1 MDILRGIAHDSVC
14 AVSEAVMQTA
24 VCHHAKILC
33 LINNHMT
40 RLTNRIRLLDA
51 LINIRKRCQIIHIK
65 CVLGNVYIISL
76 FLLSKQKIPVKIIHR
91 ALPIILTEIG
101 FVFFIKLLALP
112 CRKLHFLTKNL
123 IFILGVNY
131 LI

>member
-1 MDILRGIAHDSVC
+1 MYILRCIAHDSVC
-14 AVSEAVMQTA
+14 AVSKAVMQTA

-40 RLTNRIRLLDA
+40 RLTNRICLLDA

-65 CVLGNVYIISL
+65 RVLWNIYII
-76 FLLSKQKIPVKIIHR
+76 FLLLLTNQKIPVKIIHR
-91 ALPIILTEIG
+91 AFPVILTEIG
-101 FVFFIKLLALP
+101 FVFFIKLAALL
-112 CRKLHFLTKNL
+112 CRELHFLTENL
-123 IFILGVNY
+123 IFILRVNY